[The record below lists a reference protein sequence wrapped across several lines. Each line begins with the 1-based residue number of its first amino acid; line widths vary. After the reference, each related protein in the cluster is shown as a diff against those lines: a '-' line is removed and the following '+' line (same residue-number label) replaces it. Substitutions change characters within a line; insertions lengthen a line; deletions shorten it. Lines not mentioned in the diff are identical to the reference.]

1 MNPPLFTN
9 HNMSDD
15 HITSKAASPHVVVGE
30 KQQDDDAKE
39 LACLGKR
46 QPSPPTTRKRSLA
59 RRYGQSHTTLIRA
72 AALAAMSSPNG
83 EDSSDDTNAEPDVTS
98 LLRTA
103 PPMPEFSFDYPERYS
118 RKRMRGS
125 NNSAILVE
133 QTASFLDSLRVT
145 DSGLLADDNEEG
157 EETEDVLVEDRHEKR
172 PYLHARIDDSM
183 TSQPAKHFRMG

>member
-1 MNPPLFTN
+1 
-9 HNMSDD
+9 
-15 HITSKAASPHVVVGE
+15 
-30 KQQDDDAKE
+30 
-39 LACLGKR
+39 
-46 QPSPPTTRKRSLA
+46 
-59 RRYGQSHTTLIRA
+59 
-72 AALAAMSSPNG
+72 
-83 EDSSDDTNAEPDVTS
+83 
-98 LLRTA
+98 
-103 PPMPEFSFDYPERYS
+103 MPEFSFDYPERYS